1 MDRQSANARLVAI
14 LADAVVRY
22 PDQRFGQL
30 LRNLGFVLE
39 TAHLPNAK
47 LWCNE
52 FYLEPQKLLE
62 RVEREL
68 EKIP

>member
-1 MDRQSANARLVAI
+1 MDRQSANARLVTI
-14 LADAVVRY
+14 LADAVIRY

-47 LWCNE
+47 MWSNE
-52 FYLEPQKLLE
+52 FYMEPQELLK
-62 RVEREL
+62 RVEKEL
-68 EKIP
+68 EKLP